1 MIRNKLAAAIAA
13 IGALQ
18 AGVVG
23 ALGMGDLTLNSALN
37 QPLDAEIRLNNTQ
50 DLDRTQV
57 LIKMASP
64 TDFDNAGVS
73 LDYSLTGVKFNVTLD
88 GDGGGI
94 IKVTTREPII
104 EPYLNFL
111 VETRWPTGRMLREYT
126 VLLDLPLFSES
137 AARPIE
143 QAASRGSAAV
153 ESAGVVPRQSSKAP
167 TSVAANVRNNSPRS
181 APLSS
186 EGEYRVR
193 NNDTLWQIANN
204 NRPGSASVQ
213 QTMVGIQK
221 LNPRAFVKGNIN
233 RLKSG
238 SVLRL
243 PSSADISV
251 SANQAVSEVA
261 SQNRAWRQGDETVI
275 EATGAQLDA
284 TDSYEASEI
293 MMSSEPRLSIAA
305 GGSDDRSSAGDGSGL
320 TSGSKALQDD
330 LVAAQ
335 ESLDKTVREN
345 DELQSR
351 LDDMESKVATLQRLL
366 ELKDDQLAVMQ
377 GNFSEGE
384 QGLDADNVPAK
395 IAGSSDN
402 EIMKVVDTS
411 DAAAAQV
418 AKDKAQQAR
427 KTIVTK
433 PKELSLLDQLL
444 ANPLYAGG
452 VGALLLGLILL
463 VIKRR
468 RNTDGEAS
476 ERDQLS
482 SRESDAVDTFKD
494 LAEEEAPATDID
506 RPEEEDTA
514 ADLIAELEQELT
526 ADNNIDD
533 STVALVEETQAIEP
547 ETGDPIAEADI
558 YIAYGRFQQAIDL
571 LRSSID
577 KEPSR
582 SDLHVKLLEVFIETR
597 DKASFGLEFGRL
609 QLLGDRRAFVQ
620 VTEMIAGV
628 DDVAAWLD
636 DVDVPDFSDAEIGA
650 DFIEEGDANVEQVQT
665 GLATEVE
672 QAISPESEDDFDF
685 TAVFADLSLD
695 GTQENAMATMESLE
709 SSDSSLDLI
718 QDDLG
723 EDSALGKLEASQS
736 FELDLD
742 DDLNIAALGA
752 SDLSDLEAEFGDGA
766 ESTGDSP
773 GDEFSLQL
781 ESELADID
789 SSSAIDVAELE
800 LETELNLDDLDA
812 GFEIDAGAG
821 DASALELDAFA
832 LEIDVSTEEDDFE
845 LDLGEFV
852 LDEEA
857 SAEMTGEALVAA
869 GVAAAASPLV
879 SDDSVNSQVDIP
891 GEEAGDEDFDFLA
904 DTDEVATKL
913 DLARA
918 YIDMGDSEGARD
930 ILDEVKQ
937 EGSEE
942 QQREAAT
949 LIDRIE

>member
-1 MIRNKLAAAIAA
+1 M
-13 IGALQ
+13 
-18 AGVVG
+18 
-23 ALGMGDLTLNSALN
+23 
-37 QPLDAEIRLNNTQ
+37 
-50 DLDRTQV
+50 
-57 LIKMASP
+57 
-64 TDFDNAGVS
+64 
-73 LDYSLTGVKFNVTLD
+73 
-88 GDGGGI
+88 
-94 IKVTTREPII
+94 
-104 EPYLNFL
+104 
-111 VETRWPTGRMLREYT
+111 
-126 VLLDLPLFSES
+126 
-137 AARPIE
+137 
-143 QAASRGSAAV
+143 
-153 ESAGVVPRQSSKAP
+153 
-167 TSVAANVRNNSPRS
+167 
-181 APLSS
+181 
-186 EGEYRVR
+186 
-193 NNDTLWQIANN
+193 
-204 NRPGSASVQ
+204 
-213 QTMVGIQK
+213 
-221 LNPRAFVKGNIN
+221 
-233 RLKSG
+233 
-238 SVLRL
+238 
-243 PSSADISV
+243 
-251 SANQAVSEVA
+251 
-261 SQNRAWRQGDETVI
+261 
-275 EATGAQLDA
+275 
-284 TDSYEASEI
+284 
-293 MMSSEPRLSIAA
+293 
-305 GGSDDRSSAGDGSGL
+305 
-320 TSGSKALQDD
+320 
-330 LVAAQ
+330 
-335 ESLDKTVREN
+335 
-345 DELQSR
+345 
-351 LDDMESKVATLQRLL
+351 
-366 ELKDDQLAVMQ
+366 
-377 GNFSEGE
+377 
-384 QGLDADNVPAK
+384 
-395 IAGSSDN
+395 
-402 EIMKVVDTS
+402 
-411 DAAAAQV
+411 
-418 AKDKAQQAR
+418 
-427 KTIVTK
+427 
-433 PKELSLLDQLL
+433 
-444 ANPLYAGG
+444 
-452 VGALLLGLILL
+452 
-463 VIKRR
+463 
-468 RNTDGEAS
+468 
-476 ERDQLS
+476 
-482 SRESDAVDTFKD
+482 
-494 LAEEEAPATDID
+494 
-506 RPEEEDTA
+506 
-514 ADLIAELEQELT
+514 
-526 ADNNIDD
+526 
-533 STVALVEETQAIEP
+533 
-547 ETGDPIAEADI
+547 
-558 YIAYGRFQQAIDL
+558 
-571 LRSSID
+571 
-577 KEPSR
+577 
-582 SDLHVKLLEVFIETR
+582 
-597 DKASFGLEFGRL
+597 
-609 QLLGDRRAFVQ
+609 Q

-628 DDVAAWLD
+628 DDVSAWLD

-742 DDLNIAALGA
+742 DDLNIAALDA